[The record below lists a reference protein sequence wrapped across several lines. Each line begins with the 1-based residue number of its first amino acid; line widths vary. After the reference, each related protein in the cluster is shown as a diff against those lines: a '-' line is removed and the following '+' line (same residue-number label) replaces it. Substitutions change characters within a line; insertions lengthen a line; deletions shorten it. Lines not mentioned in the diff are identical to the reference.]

1 MTINR
6 DRDKFKS
13 CVSKKQ
19 ISLWNIFDDTEKM
32 LTILPLPHIFPSLSP
47 LQALQVAL
55 AEHQGEVDYLTSAV
69 EQVFLKAPPDIS
81 QK

>member
-1 MTINR
+1 MNMNSI
-6 DRDKFKS
+6 RDKFRTYA
-13 CVSKKQ
+13 SKTL
-19 ISLWNIFDDTEKM
+19 IFLCNVFDDTEK
-32 LTILPLPHIFPSLSP
+32 LQTILPLPLIFPSLSP